1 REGVY
6 IEKIEGRL
14 AAIAYSRIGRRL
26 PVHATAIGKV
36 LIAWLGEAE
45 LNALLEGYQYT
56 AFTPATLAS
65 REALLAALAQT
76 REQGYALDSEE
87 NEQGVRCVA
96 VPVWNHESRVIAALS
111 LSTLTSRVDDAELAN
126 FREQLQQAGLQ
137 LSRAL
142 GYPA

>member
-1 REGVY
+1 M
-6 IEKIEGRL
+6 
-14 AAIAYSRIGRRL
+14 RRL
-26 PVHATAIGKV
+26 LHY
-36 LIAWLGEAE
+36 LI
-45 LNALLEGYQYT
+45 NNI
-56 AFTPATLAS
+56 
-65 REALLAALAQT
+65 

-126 FREQLQQAGLQ
+126 FREQLQQAGLA

>member
-1 REGVY
+1 M
-6 IEKIEGRL
+6 
-14 AAIAYSRIGRRL
+14 
-26 PVHATAIGKV
+26 

-45 LNALLEGYQYT
+45 LNALLEGYLYT
-56 AFTPATLAS
+56 TFTPSTLGS
-65 REALLAALAQT
+65 REALLDALIKT